1 MLDFNQIKARTSEL
15 LTEAGRK
22 FKQYTPETF
31 SKEKKFVNALVIS
44 LVLMTMADKKA
55 ETEEIEASIDLI
67 NEIDEINELEMN
79 QEAIELY
86 TMHLETLEKALESNV
101 KWTLAIANLLS
112 EVGKVKP
119 YPEYPPM
126 IENLMDC
133 IMESDGNTDPL
144 EIAMKD
150 KIIAALN

>member
-1 MLDFNQIKARTSEL
+1 MLDWDEIKSRTTEL
-15 LTEAGRK
+15 CGEASLKMR
-22 FKQYTPETF
+22 QYTPESF
-31 SKEKKFVNALVIS
+31 SKEKQFVNALVIS
-44 LVLMTMADKKA
+44 LALMTMADKKA
-55 ETEEIEASIDLI
+55 ETDEVTASLDLI

-101 KWTLAIANLLS
+101 KWSLAIATLLS

-126 IENLMDC
+126 IENLLDY
-133 IMESDGNTDPL
+133 ISESDGSMCEL
-144 EIAMKD
+144 EKEMKE
-150 KIIAALN
+150 KILRSLR

>member
-1 MLDFNQIKARTSEL
+1 MLDWNKIKAKASEL
-15 LTEAGRK
+15 YSESSKKIR
-22 FKQYTPETF
+22 QYTPESF

-55 ETEEIEASIDLI
+55 ETEEITSSMDLI
-67 NEIDEINELEMN
+67 NEIDEIKELELT

-86 TMHLETLEKALESNV
+86 ELHLENLMNV
-101 KWTLAIANLLS
+101 VDNSAKWTLAIAKLLS

-126 IENLMDC
+126 IENLLDY
-133 IMESDGNTDPL
+133 ISESDGNVDPL
-144 EIAMKD
+144 EIEMKN
-150 KIIAALN
+150 KILASIK

>member
-1 MLDFNQIKARTSEL
+1 MFDWDKIKEKASTMYDTASTRV
-15 LTEAGRK
+15 R
-22 FKQYTPETF
+22 QYTPESF

-101 KWTLAIANLLS
+101 KWSLAIATLLS

-126 IENLMDC
+126 IANLMDY